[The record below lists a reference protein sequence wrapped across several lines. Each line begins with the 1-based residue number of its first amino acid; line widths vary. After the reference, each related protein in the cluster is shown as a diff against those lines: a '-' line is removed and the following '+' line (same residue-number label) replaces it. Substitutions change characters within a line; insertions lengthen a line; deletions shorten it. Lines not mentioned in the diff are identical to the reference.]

1 MNTTSIA
8 IHESAT
14 QPVAGR
20 RRYVR
25 AGLVAGVV
33 AGVATT
39 AVAAVA
45 HRAGVS
51 LDIPRVDGKS
61 IPVLAFA
68 QVTVMATVIG
78 LVLARVLLRRSSR
91 PAVLFTRVT
100 VALTLAS
107 LIPPVLADAN
117 PSTKALLIVTHL
129 IAGAIVI
136 PVVATRL
143 ER

>member
-1 MNTTSIA
+1 MKPTTIA
-8 IHESAT
+8 THEPAT
-14 QPVAGR
+14 APATR

-25 AGLVAGVV
+25 DGLVAGVV
-33 AGVATT
+33 AGAATT
-39 AVAAVA
+39 AVAALA
-45 HRAGVS
+45 HGAGVS
-51 LDIPRVDGKS
+51 LDVPRTDGKS

-68 QVTVMATVIG
+68 QVTVVAALIG
-78 LVLARVLLRRSSR
+78 LALARVLLRRSTR
-91 PAVLFTRVT
+91 PGVMFTRIT